1 MLDEF
6 AENRKAEEREAIVA
20 WLEAQTSVDRMGSRH
35 PYVAETLRWA
45 ASEIRD
51 GAHQE
56 GEE

>member
-51 GAHQE
+51 GAHH
-56 GEE
+56 